1 MATTVLDDTDFSQ
14 YQNPIYLRVT
24 KAGSAYVV
32 FYSVDGASWTQAA
45 GFTDTAAPTSVG
57 LFASNYNDT
66 PANAVPVV
74 MSVNWFDV
82 QQ

>member
-1 MATTVLDDTDFSQ
+1 V
-14 YQNPIYLRVT
+14 
-24 KAGSAYVV
+24 
-32 FYSVDGASWTQAA
+32 
-45 GFTDTAAPTSVG
+45 APTAIG
-57 LFASNYNDT
+57 PFASNYNDT